1 MVANGLGKS
10 QERGSVTN
18 WYKELSNLVE
28 VL

>member
-10 QERGSVTN
+10 QERGSVID
-18 WYKELSNLVE
+18 WYKELSGLVE